1 MSARWAARR
10 VPRAKDGGVPH
21 AQVDLAASWWDP
33 ASPMVCTARWVLAPA
48 LFGAHVA
55 EISLQCPRP
64 LAGSDMS
71 PRALIH
77 WLWCTVRLMQRGQAC
92 VMCRWRLERGAV
104 PILKA
109 WNRYLQA
116 SSSPQFAPA
125 QSQRTAVP
133 RSTSV
138 LISAV
143 NVMLHVMLRGI
154 PRVRLPRAV
163 CGRGSRCMCART
175 GFWRATALMGR
186 YQYVLHRGD
195 QRCERR
201 STTTKINV

>member
-33 ASPMVCTARWVLAPA
+33 ASPMVCTARWALTSV

-55 EISLQCPRP
+55 EISLQCPWP

-71 PRALIH
+71 PRAWAH
-77 WLWCTVRLMQRGQAC
+77 RPWCTARLIQRARAC
-92 VMCRWRLERGAV
+92 VMCRWRLARGAV

-109 WNRYLQA
+109 WNRYFQA

-154 PRVRLPRAV
+154 PRVRLSRAV

-175 GFWRATALMGR
+175 GAGAPPLRWVGISRYYIGATSAASA
-186 YQYVLHRGD
+186 D
-195 QRCERR
+195 QRLQR
-201 STTTKINV
+201 K

>member
-21 AQVDLAASWWDP
+21 AQVDLAAYWWDP
-33 ASPMVCTARWVLAPA
+33 ASPMVCTARWALTSV

-71 PRALIH
+71 SRAWSH
-77 WLWCTVRLMQRGQAC
+77 WLWCTARLIQRARAC
-92 VMCRWRLERGAV
+92 VMCRWRLVSGKGS
-104 PILKA
+104 ILKA
-109 WNRYLQA
+109 WNRYFQA

-133 RSTSV
+133 RSASV
-138 LISAV
+138 LISAL
-143 NVMLHVMLRGI
+143 NVIQHGALVGVARASLHG
-154 PRVRLPRAV
+154 AV
-163 CGRGSRCMCART
+163 CAMVAVACAPVPVL
-175 GFWRATALMGR
+175 GAAALG
-186 YQYVLHRGD
+186 G
-195 QRCERR
+195 
-201 STTTKINV
+201 